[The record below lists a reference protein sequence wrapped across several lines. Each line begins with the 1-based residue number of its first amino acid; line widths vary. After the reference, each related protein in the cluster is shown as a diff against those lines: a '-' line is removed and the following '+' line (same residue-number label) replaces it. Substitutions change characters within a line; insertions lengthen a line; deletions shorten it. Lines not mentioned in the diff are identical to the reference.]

1 MALPCLVLLV
11 SPTLA
16 LAQWEPTARLGLSAA
31 PDHYLDTIAP
41 DVGEPFTLHVILTGM
56 SADEPLAFE
65 LQSVEW
71 VIHTICCGDS
81 PVGVTSLVH
90 APGFEVDG
98 DPYEAIASLKAF
110 VEYYAGLHDYNF
122 DPTAAV
128 PLAELYEEIVSW
140 ITPGGV
146 LPRRHGPGR

>member
-1 MALPCLVLLV
+1 M
-11 SPTLA
+11 
-16 LAQWEPTARLGLSAA
+16 
-31 PDHYLDTIAP
+31 
-41 DVGEPFTLHVILTGM
+41 GEPFTLHVILTGM

-98 DPYEAIASLKAF
+98 DPYEAIASLT
-110 VEYYAGLHDYNF
+110 D
-122 DPTAAV
+122 DC
-128 PLAELYEEIVSW
+128 
-140 ITPGGV
+140 PGGDTV
-146 LPRRHGPGR
+146 LLAPGCASFDMYASYAERGEKFAEAVLRRKEER